1 MNLKTTPFPEFVAST
16 SSNSIN
22 PLFDIVIDEN
32 VNLEN
37 YCRALIQKVLIY
49 HNLNLV
55 YLLNIKQNLLRMN

>member
-1 MNLKTTPFPEFVAST
+1 MNLKTTPFPEFVTST

-37 YCRALIQKVLIY
+37 YCRALIQKVFDLPQS
-49 HNLNLV
+49 
-55 YLLNIKQNLLRMN
+55 KFG